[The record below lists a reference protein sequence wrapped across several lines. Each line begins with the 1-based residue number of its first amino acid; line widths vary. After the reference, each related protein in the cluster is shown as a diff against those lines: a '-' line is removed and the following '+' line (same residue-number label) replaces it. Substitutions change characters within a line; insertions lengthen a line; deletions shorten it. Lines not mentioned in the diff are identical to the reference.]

1 MFFCRIQFDFLIE
14 LKSNYY
20 RCIFMGRD
28 RNSSVLTSLFVSRKS
43 VRWGRGGGLGG
54 GGYYC
59 GAHLATATT
68 ATGQREEHD

>member
-43 VRWGRGGGLGG
+43 VRWGRGEDWGG
-54 GGYYC
+54 GGGCYYC
-59 GAHLATATT
+59 GAHLATAT
-68 ATGQREEHD
+68 GQREEHD